1 MFSLNQEQRMKALSI
16 FEKYGVDVCSISY
29 KDLDLL
35 LEELTLEGI
44 DEMWKDV
51 PSFAMNPSEIVN
63 AY

>member
-1 MFSLNQEQRMKALSI
+1 MFSLNQEQRMKVLSI
-16 FEKYGVDVCSISY
+16 FEKYSVDVCSISY

-63 AY
+63 AC